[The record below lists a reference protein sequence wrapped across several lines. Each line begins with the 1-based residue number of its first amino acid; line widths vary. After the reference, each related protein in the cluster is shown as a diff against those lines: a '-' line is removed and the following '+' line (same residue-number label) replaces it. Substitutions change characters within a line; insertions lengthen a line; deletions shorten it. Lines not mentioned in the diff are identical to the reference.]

1 MEKNIHEF
9 LYHNELQHWW
19 FVGRRKYIHRMMLEY
34 LSDNNKNEICEVGC
48 GSGASLKMLSTF
60 GTVDAIEMDESA
72 LQRARSLASK
82 YTRRFEHGSL
92 PADMPLSGPY
102 DAIVALD
109 VIEHIY
115 DDITSLVVLGNAL
128 KSDGRLILT
137 VPAYQWMWSHHDD
150 ANHHKRRYSSSLLKQ
165 RLNEAGYSVL
175 YISYFNTLMFPAAFI
190 VRMIQQKNPFTSSV
204 ADEYKMPS
212 KYLNKL
218 LSWIFGLESMLS
230 GRVQIPF
237 GLSIAVVAEKS

>member
-9 LYHNELQHWW
+9 LYHNEQQHWW

-34 LSDNNKNEICEVGC
+34 LSDNFKNEICEVGC
-48 GSGASLKMLSTF
+48 GSGANLKMLSTF
-60 GTVDAIEMDESA
+60 GAVDAIEMDERA
-72 LQRARSLASK
+72 LQRARILASK
-82 YTRRFEHGSL
+82 CTRRFEHGYL

-102 DAIVALD
+102 DAIVVLD
-109 VIEHIY
+109 VIEHID

-128 KSDGRLILT
+128 KSDGRLVLT
-137 VPAYQWMWSHHDD
+137 VPAYHWMWSHHDD
-150 ANHHKRRYSSSLLKQ
+150 ANHHKRRYSSSLLKH

-175 YISYFNTLMFPAAFI
+175 YISYFNTLLFPVAFI
-190 VRMIQQKNPFTSSV
+190 VRMIQKITPFIGRV

-212 KYLNKL
+212 IYLNKL
-218 LSWIFGLESMLS
+218 LSWIFGLESLLS

-237 GLSIAVVAEKS
+237 GLSLAVVAVKS